1 MPKGPRR
8 SVLFSFSAG
17 IVAGLVSISI
27 SIMLKVFFGG
37 LFLPELAS
45 QTLFSITP
53 GEFESQA
60 IETFGPLA
68 KYSTFIG
75 SIIITTIIFGIFG
88 ILLDKLYNKFNL
100 KHYVLKIIP
109 SFVLTYGILVTI
121 SLILVTIIQV
131 RSGSQTNSIQLVILS
146 LIPSQ
151 IAYGVILSLFLRKP
165 NDKVE
170 QKSYP
175 QQQQQQQQTITEN
188 TKEEKNYNRRDFI
201 RLILASIVSIPIIY
215 FGLNR
220 LFSPQEV
227 EQQQQ
232 QQFQSDTSNL
242 LPSPQQ
248 SGSILSEFKD
258 PTLAPLLASEI
269 TPTYLF
275 YRIDINPIVPEVD
288 VNSWNLQIKGMV
300 DNPLKLSY
308 EEIRS
313 MHAIEEFVTLECIS
327 NKIGG
332 DLTGTALWKGVPL
345 KNILEKAKIVPG
357 VKYIVFRCS
366 DGYDVG
372 IPLDKGLMDET
383 ILAYEMNLAP
393 LTSKHGFP
401 VRAIVPGLYG
411 MMNPKWI
418 TEIELVDKVYEGYW
432 QRNGWTN
439 IAEYNTGSSIVI
451 PGQSPIRNRFR
462 GLDEIPSPS
471 SNERVPI
478 AGIAFGGD
486 RGISKVEVSTDGG
499 TTWKTAKIK
508 EPLSQYTW
516 ILWTA
521 GFIPEEGI
529 DNYKIVVRATD
540 KKGKIQ
546 TSELRKPFPDGA
558 TGYHTISV

>member
-275 YRIDINPIVPEVD
+275 YRIDINSIVPEVD

-372 IPLDKGLMDET
+372 IPLDKGLLDET

>member
-1 MPKGPRR
+1 MSQRHN
-8 SVLFSFSAG
+8 SLLFSFSAG
-17 IVAGLVSISI
+17 VVVGLVSLSI
-27 SIMLKVFFGG
+27 SIILKVFVGG

-45 QTLFSITP
+45 QTLFSLTP

-60 IETFGPLA
+60 IETLGPLA
-68 KYSTFIG
+68 KYSTFIA
-75 SIIITTIIFGIFG
+75 SIIVTTIIFGIFG
-88 ILLDKLYNKFNL
+88 ILLDKIFYKFNL
-100 KHYVLKIIP
+100 LNQYILKALS
-109 SFVLTYGILVTI
+109 SFTLTYGILVII
-121 SLILVTIIQV
+121 SLILVTIIQL
-131 RSGSQTNSIQLVILS
+131 RSGSQTISIQFVLLS

-151 IAYGVILSLFLRKP
+151 IAAGLIFPLFLRKP
-165 NDKVE
+165 KDKVE
-170 QKSYP
+170 QQP
-175 QQQQQQQQTITEN
+175 FPPRQQIITEN
-188 TKEEKNYNRRDFI
+188 TKEEHYNRRDFI
-201 RLILASIVSIPIIY
+201 RLVLASIVSIPIIY

-220 LFSPQEV
+220 LFSPQQDIEQ
-227 EQQQQ
+227 EQQI
-232 QQFQSDTSNL
+232 QSNISNL
-242 LPSPQQ
+242 LRSPSQQ
-248 SGSILSEFKD
+248 QRSIPAEFKD
-258 PTLAPLLASEI
+258 PALAPLLGSEI

-288 VNSWNLQIKGMV
+288 VNSWNLQVKGMV

-308 EEIRS
+308 AEIRS
-313 MHAIEEFVTLECIS
+313 MPAIEEFVTLECIS

-345 KNILEKAKIVPG
+345 KYILEKAKIAPST
-357 VKYIVFRCS
+357 KYIVFRCS

-401 VRAIVPGLYG
+401 LRAIVPGLYG

-439 IAEYNTGSSIVI
+439 IAEYNTGSYIVI
-451 PGQSPIRNRFR
+451 PGQAPIRHRFR
-462 GLDEIPSPS
+462 GLDEINSSYPS
-471 SNERVPI
+471 NGRVPI

-486 RGISKVEVSTDGG
+486 RGISKVEVSIDDGK
-499 TTWKTAKIK
+499 TWKTAKIK

-516 ILWTA
+516 VLWTA
-521 GFIPEEGI
+521 GFIPKEEGG
-529 DNYKIVVRATD
+529 NYKIVVRATD
-540 KKGKIQ
+540 KKGQVQ

-558 TGYHTISV
+558 TGYHTISI

>member
-1 MPKGPRR
+1 
-8 SVLFSFSAG
+8 
-17 IVAGLVSISI
+17 
-27 SIMLKVFFGG
+27 
-37 LFLPELAS
+37 
-45 QTLFSITP
+45 
-53 GEFESQA
+53 
-60 IETFGPLA
+60 
-68 KYSTFIG
+68 
-75 SIIITTIIFGIFG
+75 
-88 ILLDKLYNKFNL
+88 
-100 KHYVLKIIP
+100 
-109 SFVLTYGILVTI
+109 VLTYGILVTI

-372 IPLDKGLMDET
+372 IPLDKGLLDET

>member
-1 MPKGPRR
+1 VPEGPHR

-17 IVAGLVSISI
+17 FVAGLVSIAV
-27 SIMLKVFFGG
+27 SIMLKVFAGG

-60 IETFGPLA
+60 IETLGPLA
-68 KYSTFIG
+68 KYSAFIG
-75 SIIITTIIFGIFG
+75 SIIVTTIIFGIFG
-88 ILLDKLYNKFNL
+88 ILLDRLYNKFNL
-100 KHYVLKIIP
+100 NHYLLKTIS
-109 SFVLTYGILVTI
+109 SFVLSYGILVTI
-121 SLILVTIIQV
+121 SIILVTIIQV
-131 RSGSQTNSIQLVILS
+131 RSGSQTISIQLVIIS

-151 IAYGVILSLFLRKP
+151 IAYGLILPLFLRKP
-165 NDKVE
+165 KDKVE
-170 QKSYP
+170 QKPYP
-175 QQQQQQQQTITEN
+175 QQQTITEN

-201 RLILASIVSIPIIY
+201 RLILASIVSIPIIF

-227 EQQQQ
+227 EQQ
-232 QQFQSDTSNL
+232 SDTPNL

-248 SGSILSEFKD
+248 SGSIPSEFKD
-258 PTLAPLLASEI
+258 PALAPLLASEV

-308 EEIRS
+308 DEIRS
-313 MHAIEEFVTLECIS
+313 MQAIEEFVTLECIS

-401 VRAIVPGLYG
+401 LRAIVPGLYG

-451 PGQSPIRNRFR
+451 PGQASIRNRFR
-462 GLDEIPSPS
+462 GLDEIPSSS
-471 SNERVPI
+471 SNERMPI

-508 EPLSQYTW
+508 EPLSGYTW
-516 ILWTA
+516 VLWTA
-521 GFIPEEGI
+521 GFVPEEGM
-529 DNYKIVVRATD
+529 DNYKIIVRATD

-558 TGYHTISV
+558 SGYHTISV

>member
-1 MPKGPRR
+1 MSKRH
-8 SVLFSFSAG
+8 SLLLFSFSAG
-17 IVAGLVSISI
+17 LVVGLVSISI
-27 SIMLKVFFGG
+27 SIILKVFAGG

-45 QTLFSITP
+45 QTLFSLTP

-60 IETFGPLA
+60 IESLGPLA
-68 KYSTFIG
+68 KYSTFIA
-75 SIIITTIIFGIFG
+75 SIIVTTIIFGIFG
-88 ILLDKLYNKFNL
+88 ILLNKLFYKFNL
-100 KHYVLKIIP
+100 NSYILKFVS
-109 SFVLTYGILVTI
+109 SFTLTYGILILI
-121 SLILVTIIQV
+121 SILMVTIIQV
-131 RSGSQTNSIQLVILS
+131 RSGSQTISIQLVILS

-151 IAYGVILSLFLRKP
+151 IAYGLILPLFLRKP
-165 NDKVE
+165 KDKNKKVL
-170 QKSYP
+170 QSY
-175 QQQQQQQQTITEN
+175 QQQPQPINEN
-188 TKEEKNYNRRDFI
+188 IKDEKNYNRRDFL
-201 RLILASIVSIPIIY
+201 RLLFASVISIPIIY

-220 LFSPQEV
+220 LFSPLQDT
-227 EQQQQ
+227 EQPQI
-232 QQFQSDTSNL
+232 QSNISSL
-242 LPSPQQ
+242 LQSRSPQQQ
-248 SGSILSEFKD
+248 SGSIPTEFKD
-258 PTLAPLLASEI
+258 PSLAPLLGSEI

-288 VNSWNLQIKGMV
+288 ANSWNLQIKGMV

-313 MHAIEEFVTLECIS
+313 MPAIEEFVTLECIS

-332 DLTGTALWKGVPL
+332 DLTGTALWKGVRL
-345 KNILEKAKIVPG
+345 KDFLEKAKIAPS

-401 VRAIVPGLYG
+401 LRAIVPGLYG

-418 TEIELVDKVYEGYW
+418 TEIELVDKVYKGYW

-439 IAEYNTGSSIVI
+439 IAGYNTGSSIVI
-451 PGQSPIRNRFR
+451 PGQAPIRHRFR
-462 GLDEIPSPS
+462 GLDEIPSYT
-471 SNERVPI
+471 SNGRVPI

-486 RGISKVEVSTDGG
+486 RGISKVEVSIDGG
-499 TTWKTAKIK
+499 ETWKTAKIK

-521 GFIPEEGI
+521 GFIPKEGV

-540 KKGKIQ
+540 KKGQVQ

>member
-1 MPKGPRR
+1 
-8 SVLFSFSAG
+8 
-17 IVAGLVSISI
+17 
-27 SIMLKVFFGG
+27 
-37 LFLPELAS
+37 
-45 QTLFSITP
+45 
-53 GEFESQA
+53 
-60 IETFGPLA
+60 
-68 KYSTFIG
+68 
-75 SIIITTIIFGIFG
+75 
-88 ILLDKLYNKFNL
+88 
-100 KHYVLKIIP
+100 
-109 SFVLTYGILVTI
+109 
-121 SLILVTIIQV
+121 
-131 RSGSQTNSIQLVILS
+131 
-146 LIPSQ
+146 
-151 IAYGVILSLFLRKP
+151 
-165 NDKVE
+165 VE
-170 QKSYP
+170 QKLYP
-175 QQQQQQQQTITEN
+175 QQQTITEN

-201 RLILASIVSIPIIY
+201 RLLLASIVSIPIIY

-220 LFSPQEV
+220 LFSPQEL
-227 EQQQQ
+227 EQQQ
-232 QQFQSDTSNL
+232 QQFQSNISNL
-242 LPSPQQ
+242 LPQPQQ
-248 SGSILSEFKD
+248 QRSIPSEFKD
-258 PTLAPLLASEI
+258 PALVPLLASEI

-300 DNPLKLSY
+300 DNPLKFTY
-308 EEIRS
+308 EEIKS
-313 MHAIEEFVTLECIS
+313 MPAIEEFVTLECIS

-332 DLTGTALWKGVPL
+332 DLTGTALWKGVRL
-345 KNILEKAKIVPG
+345 KDILEKAKIVPS

-439 IAEYNTGSSIVI
+439 IADYNTGSSIVI
-451 PGQSPIRNRFR
+451 PGQAPIRHRFR
-462 GLDEIPSPS
+462 GLDEIPPSFS

-516 ILWTA
+516 VLWTG
-521 GFIPEEGI
+521 GFIPKEGM

-540 KKGKIQ
+540 KTGQVQ
-546 TSELRKPFPDGA
+546 TSELRKPFPDGT
-558 TGYHTISV
+558 TGYHTISI

>member
-1 MPKGPRR
+1 VPKGLRR

-372 IPLDKGLMDET
+372 IPLDKGLLDET

>member
-1 MPKGPRR
+1 MSQRHN

-17 IVAGLVSISI
+17 LVAGFVSIAI
-27 SIMLKVFFGG
+27 SILIKLFAGG

-45 QTLFSITP
+45 QTLFSLTP

-60 IETFGPLA
+60 IETLGPLA

-75 SIIITTIIFGIFG
+75 SIIVTSIIFGLLG
-88 ILLDKLYNKFNL
+88 ILLSKLYNKFNFNQYIL
-100 KHYVLKIIP
+100 KFISSFII
-109 SFVLTYGILVTI
+109 TYGILILI
-121 SLILVTIIQV
+121 SIILVTIIQF
-131 RSGSQTNSIQLVILS
+131 RSGTQIISVQLIFLS

-151 IAYGVILSLFLRKP
+151 IAYGLIFSLFLRKSK
-165 NDKVE
+165 DKLK
-170 QKSYP
+170 QQPYPP
-175 QQQQQQQQTITEN
+175 QQQQIITEN
-188 TKEEKNYNRRDFI
+188 TKEERYNRRDFI
-201 RLILASIVSIPIIY
+201 RMILASIVSIPIIY

-220 LFSPQEV
+220 LFLPSQDI
-227 EQQQQ
+227 EQQEQIQSNISSLLQSQTSQQ
-232 QQFQSDTSNL
+232 QR
-242 LPSPQQ
+242 
-248 SGSILSEFKD
+248 SIPAEFKD
-258 PTLAPLLASEI
+258 PALAPLLASEI

-288 VNSWNLQIKGMV
+288 VNSWNLQVKGMV
-300 DNPLKLSY
+300 DNPLKLTY
-308 EEIRS
+308 DEIKS
-313 MHAIEEFVTLECIS
+313 MPAIEEFVTLECIS

-332 DLTGTALWKGVPL
+332 DLTGTALWKGVRL
-345 KNILEKAKIVPG
+345 KDILEKAKIVPG

-401 VRAIVPGLYG
+401 VRVLVPGLYG

-439 IAEYNTGSSIVI
+439 IADYNTGSSIVI
-451 PGQSPIRNRFR
+451 PGQAPIRQRFR
-462 GLDEIPSPS
+462 GLDETSPS
-471 SNERVPI
+471 SYTSNDRMPI

-499 TTWKTAKIK
+499 KTWKTAKIK

-516 ILWTA
+516 VLWTA
-521 GFIPEEGI
+521 GFIPKEGI

-546 TSELRKPFPDGA
+546 TSEVRKPFPDGA
-558 TGYHTISV
+558 TGYHTISM

>member
-1 MPKGPRR
+1 MPEGPRR

-17 IVAGLVSISI
+17 IVAGLVSIAV
-27 SIMLKVFFGG
+27 SIMLKVFVGG

-60 IETFGPLA
+60 IETLGPLA

-75 SIIITTIIFGIFG
+75 SIIVTTIIFGIFG
-88 ILLDKLYNKFNL
+88 ILLEKLYNKFNL
-100 KHYVLKIIP
+100 IHYVLKTIS
-109 SFVLTYGILVTI
+109 SFALSYGILVTI

-131 RSGSQTNSIQLVILS
+131 RSGSQTISIQLFIIS

-151 IAYGVILSLFLRKP
+151 IAYGLILPLFLRKP
-165 NDKVE
+165 KDKVE
-170 QKSYP
+170 QKPYP
-175 QQQQQQQQTITEN
+175 QQQTITEN
-188 TKEEKNYNRRDFI
+188 PKEEKNYNRRDFI
-201 RLILASIVSIPIIY
+201 RLILASIVSIPIIF

-227 EQQQQ
+227 EQQ
-232 QQFQSDTSNL
+232 SDTPNL

-248 SGSILSEFKD
+248 SGSIPAEFKD
-258 PTLAPLLASEI
+258 PALAPLLASEI

-308 EEIRS
+308 DEIRS

-401 VRAIVPGLYG
+401 LRAIVPGLYG

-451 PGQSPIRNRFR
+451 PGQASIRNRFR
-462 GLDEIPSPS
+462 GLDEIPSSS
-471 SNERVPI
+471 SNERMPI

-508 EPLSQYTW
+508 EPLSGYTW
-516 ILWTA
+516 VLWTA
-521 GFIPEEGI
+521 GFVPEEGM
-529 DNYKIVVRATD
+529 DNYKIIVRATD

-558 TGYHTISV
+558 SGYHTISV

>member
-1 MPKGPRR
+1 MPEGPRR

-17 IVAGLVSISI
+17 IVAGLVSIAV
-27 SIMLKVFFGG
+27 SIMLKVFVGG

-60 IETFGPLA
+60 IETLGPLA

-75 SIIITTIIFGIFG
+75 SIIVTTIIFGIFG
-88 ILLDKLYNKFNL
+88 ILLEKLYNKFNL
-100 KHYVLKIIP
+100 NHYVLKTIS
-109 SFVLTYGILVTI
+109 SFALSYGILVTI

-131 RSGSQTNSIQLVILS
+131 RSGSQTISIQLFIIS

-151 IAYGVILSLFLRKP
+151 IAYGLILPLFLRKP
-165 NDKVE
+165 KDKVE
-170 QKSYP
+170 QKPYP
-175 QQQQQQQQTITEN
+175 QQQTITEN
-188 TKEEKNYNRRDFI
+188 PKEEKNYNRRDFI
-201 RLILASIVSIPIIY
+201 RLILASIVSIPIIF

-227 EQQQQ
+227 EQQ
-232 QQFQSDTSNL
+232 SDIPNL

-248 SGSILSEFKD
+248 SGSIPAEFKD
-258 PTLAPLLASEI
+258 PALAPLLASEI

-308 EEIRS
+308 DEIRS
-313 MHAIEEFVTLECIS
+313 MYAIEEFVTLECIS

-401 VRAIVPGLYG
+401 LRAIVPGLYG

-451 PGQSPIRNRFR
+451 PGQASIRNRFR
-462 GLDEIPSPS
+462 GLDEIPSSS
-471 SNERVPI
+471 SNERMPI

-508 EPLSQYTW
+508 EPLSGYTW
-516 ILWTA
+516 VLWTA
-521 GFIPEEGI
+521 GFVPEEGM
-529 DNYKIVVRATD
+529 DNYKIIVRATD

-558 TGYHTISV
+558 SGYHTISV

>member
-1 MPKGPRR
+1 MPDRPRR

-17 IVAGLVSISI
+17 IVAGLVSIAI
-27 SIMLKVFFGG
+27 SIMLKVFAGG
-37 LFLPELAS
+37 LFLPELSS
-45 QTLFSITP
+45 QTLFSVTP

-60 IETFGPLA
+60 IETLGPLA

-75 SIIITTIIFGIFG
+75 SIIVTTIIFGIFG

-100 KHYVLKIIP
+100 NRYVLKTIS
-109 SFVLTYGILVTI
+109 SFALTYGILVTI
-121 SLILVTIIQV
+121 SIILLTIIQV
-131 RSGSQTNSIQLVILS
+131 RSGSQTISIQLVILS

-151 IAYGVILSLFLRKP
+151 IAYGLILPLFLRKP
-165 NDKVE
+165 KDKVE
-170 QKSYP
+170 QKPYP
-175 QQQQQQQQTITEN
+175 PQQQTITEN
-188 TKEEKNYNRRDFI
+188 AKEEKNYNRRDFI

-232 QQFQSDTSNL
+232 LQSDTSNL
-242 LPSPQQ
+242 LSSQQQ
-248 SGSILSEFKD
+248 SGSIPSEFKD
-258 PTLAPLLASEI
+258 PALAPLLASEI

-275 YRIDINPIVPEVD
+275 YRIDINPIVPKVD

-313 MHAIEEFVTLECIS
+313 MPAIEEFVTLECIS
-327 NKIGG
+327 NTIGG

-383 ILAYEMNLAP
+383 ILAYDMNLAP

-418 TEIELVDKVYEGYW
+418 TEIELIDKVYEGYW

-439 IAEYNTGSSIVI
+439 IAEYNTGSSVVI
-451 PGQSPIRNRFR
+451 PGQAPVRNRFR
-462 GLDEIPSPS
+462 GLDELPSPS
-471 SNERVPI
+471 SNKRMPI

-516 ILWTA
+516 VLWTA
-521 GFIPEEGI
+521 GFIPEQGI

>member
-1 MPKGPRR
+1 MPDGPRR

-17 IVAGLVSISI
+17 IVAGLVSIAI
-27 SIMLKVFFGG
+27 SIMLKVFAGG

-60 IETFGPLA
+60 IETLGPLA

-75 SIIITTIIFGIFG
+75 SIIVITIIFGIFG
-88 ILLDKLYNKFNL
+88 ILLDRLYNKFNL
-100 KHYVLKIIP
+100 NHYVLKTVS
-109 SFVLTYGILVTI
+109 SFALTYGILVTI

-131 RSGSQTNSIQLVILS
+131 RSGSQTISTQLVIIS

-151 IAYGVILSLFLRKP
+151 IAYGLIFPLFLRKP
-165 NDKVE
+165 KDKVE
-170 QKSYP
+170 QKPYP
-175 QQQQQQQQTITEN
+175 QQQTITEN
-188 TKEEKNYNRRDFI
+188 PKEEKNYNRRDFI
-201 RLILASIVSIPIIY
+201 RLILASIVSIPIIF

-232 QQFQSDTSNL
+232 FQSDISKL

-248 SGSILSEFKD
+248 SGSIPSEFKD
-258 PTLAPLLASEI
+258 PALAPLLASEI

-288 VNSWNLQIKGMV
+288 VNSWKLQIKGMV

-308 EEIRS
+308 DEIRS
-313 MHAIEEFVTLECIS
+313 MYAIEEFVTLECIS

-332 DLTGTALWKGVPL
+332 DLIGTALWKGVPL

-451 PGQSPIRNRFR
+451 PGQAPIRNRFR
-462 GLDEIPSPS
+462 DLNEIPSSS
-471 SNERVPI
+471 SNERMPI

-486 RGISKVEVSTDGG
+486 RGISKVEVSIDGG

-516 ILWTA
+516 VLWTG
-521 GFIPEEGI
+521 GFMPDEGSN
-529 DNYKIVVRATD
+529 NYKIVVRATD
-540 KKGKIQ
+540 KEGKVQI
-546 TSELRKPFPDGA
+546 SELRKPFPDGA
-558 TGYHTISV
+558 TGYHTISL